1 MPGAQPK
8 KKKEKEK
15 KPKTKTKQKNT
26 QEDLAL
32 LWLWRR
38 PAATAATPL
47 RPLVWELPYAA
58 GVAVTRKKHTQENK
72 SHIFMF

>member
-1 MPGAQPK
+1 MNILLNEK
-8 KKKEKEK
+8 LKSLRKEKG
-15 KPKTKTKQKNT
+15 NT